1 MVILQRVEGF
11 QALFSFAKIT
21 KRFMKEYAFTKRK
34 EDKMTDKFEE
44 LTVGE
49 RQRCVRMVYIY
60 MRLGVTDIDKL
71 VERTHFPKAIV
82 EACVEC
88 VKTAKETVDRVMRA

>member
-1 MVILQRVEGF
+1 
-11 QALFSFAKIT
+11 
-21 KRFMKEYAFTKRK
+21 
-34 EDKMTDKFEE
+34 MTDKFEE

-60 MRLGVTDIDKL
+60 MRLGVRDIDRL

>member
-1 MVILQRVEGF
+1 
-11 QALFSFAKIT
+11 
-21 KRFMKEYAFTKRK
+21 
-34 EDKMTDKFEE
+34 MTDKFEE
-44 LTVGE
+44 LTVGQ

-88 VKTAKETVDRVMRA
+88 VKTAKEAVDRVMRA

>member
-1 MVILQRVEGF
+1 
-11 QALFSFAKIT
+11 
-21 KRFMKEYAFTKRK
+21 
-34 EDKMTDKFEE
+34 MTDKFEE
-44 LTVGE
+44 LTVGQ
-49 RQRCVRMVYIY
+49 RQHCVGLVYNY

>member
-1 MVILQRVEGF
+1 
-11 QALFSFAKIT
+11 
-21 KRFMKEYAFTKRK
+21 
-34 EDKMTDKFEE
+34 MTDKFEE

-60 MRLGVTDIDKL
+60 MRLGVRDIDKL